1 MNTYL
6 NIRYFHREPP
16 SQAYGLLMAR
26 ASSRPAPESRLRT
39 PDFRKG
45 FENPRNLREGS
56 LSGQR
61 QSGCGSSSRVERA
74 RATRCCGLSA
84 RVCVVCVL
92 FQIKPEMIGILQF
105 PNLSKSE
112 LQTPPLAATHTAR
125 FAEFVFWLTQVNLL
139 KFWRK
144 MKTNLRTHTRCFS

>member
-1 MNTYL
+1 M
-6 NIRYFHREPP
+6 
-16 SQAYGLLMAR
+16 
-26 ASSRPAPESRLRT
+26 SRLLLKSPKALRDDKGQKQAGHAFACGYMRATFLGYLHTRRQDYSTAGGSASESPPRT
-39 PDFRKG
+39 PIFKKG

-92 FQIKPEMIGILQF
+92 FPYVQ
-105 PNLSKSE
+105 SE
-112 LQTPPLAATHTAR
+112 LQKHHPQDSLILCYHQIDSR
-125 FAEFVFWLTQVNLL
+125 
-139 KFWRK
+139 
-144 MKTNLRTHTRCFS
+144 SI